1 MPRSVPALGGK
12 SRDLAAYS
20 RRDGIR
26 FDIERIKAL
35 ANDIRDLGSAHAIP
49 AAENSRN
56 LCATQP

>member
-1 MPRSVPALGGK
+1 MPRSAPALGGK

-26 FDIERIKAL
+26 FDVERINAL

-49 AAENSRN
+49 AAENS
-56 LCATQP
+56 

>member
-26 FDIERIKAL
+26 FDVERIKAL
-35 ANDIRDLGSAHAIP
+35 ANDIRDLSSAHAIP
-49 AAENSRN
+49 AAENS
-56 LCATQP
+56 